1 MNVYDAILARHSYR
15 GKYKDETIPKDD
27 LIKIMESGLAAPSGC
42 NKQTTSLIAIDD
54 KSILKQV
61 LDVIDPKVCETAP
74 SLICVLTEKINAY
87 RDKTYYIQDY
97 SACIENML
105 LEIVELGYASC
116 WIEGHITDTDR
127 ICDKIASI
135 LNVPSNYDLVCILP
149 VGRPIDTF
157 KEPIKKSFKN
167 RACFNNFKNMEK

>member
-1 MNVYDAILARHSYR
+1 MNTFDTILKRHSYR
-15 GKYKDETIPKDD
+15 GNYLNEDVPKSD
-27 LIKIMESGLAAPSGC
+27 LEKIMEAGLAAPSGC

-54 KSILKQV
+54 KKTLKKV
-61 LDVIDPKVCETAP
+61 LDVIEPKVCDTAP
-74 SLICVLTEKINAY
+74 ALICVLTERINAY
-87 RDKTYYIQDY
+87 RDKCYAIQDY
-97 SACIENML
+97 SAAIENML

-149 VGRPIDTF
+149 IGKPVDSI
-157 KEPIKKSFKN
+157 KEPNKKAFNK
-167 RACFNNFKNMEK
+167 RACFNDFNNMEK